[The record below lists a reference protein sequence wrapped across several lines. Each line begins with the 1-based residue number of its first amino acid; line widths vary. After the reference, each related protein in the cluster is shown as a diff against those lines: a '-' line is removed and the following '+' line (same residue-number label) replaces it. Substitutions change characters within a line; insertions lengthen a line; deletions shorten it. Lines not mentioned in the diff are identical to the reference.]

1 MMYKVSMYA
10 GTGFKI
16 IIYLVLYDFRYK
28 TQIISNLCLCVNRPC
43 LLAPSPPTPELLP
56 LPLSAPISIIFPQL
70 LTLGLFCVEYKDSKI
85 ISKLCL
91 LVKRPCLLAPSPPSP
106 HIFMGPAGPKQN
118 TRASSFTLASPP
130 PNLYTCTPW

>member
-1 MMYKVSMYA
+1 MYKVSMYA

-43 LLAPSPPTPELLP
+43 LLAPSPPWYFFYIYAQTPELLP

-70 LTLGLFCVEYKDSKI
+70 LTLGLFCVEYKD
-85 ISKLCL
+85 
-91 LVKRPCLLAPSPPSP
+91 
-106 HIFMGPAGPKQN
+106 
-118 TRASSFTLASPP
+118 
-130 PNLYTCTPW
+130 

>member
-1 MMYKVSMYA
+1 MSVCPSAISASTIPPPDIFFYIYA
-10 GTGFKI
+10 
-16 IIYLVLYDFRYK
+16 
-28 TQIISNLCLCVNRPC
+28 Q
-43 LLAPSPPTPELLP
+43 TPELLP

-91 LVKRPCLLAPSPPSP
+91 LVKRPCLLAPSPPPSP
-106 HIFMGPAGPKQN
+106 HIFMGPAGPKPN